1 MVLQRPPGKFYMQQV
16 DLSVM
21 AGCSIPANMVPSD
34 LMTRLWQRKQ
44 SNQASMQLEKRNINI
59 NFCKIN
65 FDFKLRIL
73 IVQKWIGYIVL
84 SWNKLK
90 MNNFRPASEIKRNYL
105 SICIDD
111 QYKRKG
117 TIQILRNQDF
127 DLF

>member
-1 MVLQRPPGKFYMQQV
+1 MELQRPPGKFYMQQV

-59 NFCKIN
+59 NFCKID

-73 IVQKWIGYIVL
+73 IIHKWIG
-84 SWNKLK
+84 
-90 MNNFRPASEIKRNYL
+90 
-105 SICIDD
+105 
-111 QYKRKG
+111 
-117 TIQILRNQDF
+117 
-127 DLF
+127 